1 MNVLLA
7 RQGIFDYSQ
16 MQSKI
21 FVICILNYNIAIG
34 TLERKKKKKHLH
46 EHIHT
51 HTYTHRGRSKEEC
64 FVSMEEN
71 F

>member
-21 FVICILNYNIAIG
+21 FVVCILNYNIAIG
-34 TLERKKKKKHLH
+34 TLERKKKKNTYMNTYT
-46 EHIHT
+46 HT
-51 HTYTHRGRSKEEC
+51 HTHTEEEAKKN
-64 FVSMEEN
+64 VL
-71 F
+71 

>member
-34 TLERKKKKKHLH
+34 TLEIKKKKNTYMNTYT
-46 EHIHT
+46 HT
-51 HTYTHRGRSKEEC
+51 HTHTEEEAKKN
-64 FVSMEEN
+64 VL
-71 F
+71 

>member
-21 FVICILNYNIAIG
+21 FVVCILNYNIAIG
-34 TLERKKKKKHLH
+34 TLERKKKKQNTYMNTYT
-46 EHIHT
+46 HT
-51 HTYTHRGRSKEEC
+51 HTHTEEEAKKN
-64 FVSMEEN
+64 VL
-71 F
+71 